1 MTPWWVVVAVALAM
15 GGVGHLT
22 GRRLATGGYRIDE
35 DEADHAP
42 GNPWW
47 TGPATGALSAV
58 AVLSVQDHGAWAS
71 LPPFLLFA
79 WLTVGLVWIDLDVH
93 RLPIGLV
100 VPTGAALVVLLG
112 VASLATA
119 GEGRWLTAV
128 IGAGV
133 MGGTYLLL
141 GLLPGGGVGGGD
153 IRLAPVI
160 GALLGWLGVAHLVL
174 GIAAGF
180 LIGGLT
186 AIVLLAGRR
195 VGLKSSIAYGP
206 AMCLG
211 AWVAI
216 GGTSRILTWLIGG

>member
-1 MTPWWVVVAVALAM
+1 MTPWWVVVVAALLM
-15 GGVGHLT
+15 GVVGHLT

-35 DEADHAP
+35 DDVAGPP
-42 GNPWW
+42 GHLWW
-47 TGPATGALSAV
+47 TGPATGALSAL
-58 AVLSVQDHGAWAS
+58 AVLSVGDYGAWAA

-93 RLPIGLV
+93 RLPVGLV
-100 VPTGAALVVLLG
+100 VPTGAALVLLLAI
-112 VASLATA
+112 ASLATA
-119 GEGRWLTAV
+119 GEGRWLTAL
-128 IGAGV
+128 IGAAV
-133 MGGTYLLL
+133 MGGTYLVL

-153 IRLAPVI
+153 IRLAPVL
-160 GALLGWLGVAHLVL
+160 GALLGWLGIAHLLL
-174 GIAAGF
+174 GLMAGF

-186 AIVLLAGRR
+186 AILLLAGRR

-216 GGTSRILTWLIGG
+216 GGTSRILTWLTGG